1 ESYTDTTTVKNA
13 IQVKLVDDLTELFTS
28 VAAISAGSGVIVS
41 ADDTSPG
48 VLEDKLLA
56 GGGIGFVT
64 NNPASNETRTIA
76 IDPASEA
83 EALAGTEASK
93 PITPSTLLYVFGQM
107 SQIAG
112 LVLSNDADTEH
123 DINITAGKATDG
135 ADTHLIVL
143 ASEITKRI
151 DAAWAV
157 GDDAAGLDTG
167 SVANDTLYAV
177 WLIKRADTG
186 IEDALFSLSFS
197 SPTMPTDYDKKRL
210 VGYVLTDGSANILN
224 FTQQGD
230 GREVTIWQK
239 ARLSVA
245 SGLAAT
251 SYATQSL
258 GAVLPTSMV
267 LKYLPGAI
275 STVSTV
281 RVHISHDGTNASTI
295 FNGLHTTNA
304 VGQAYELY
312 DTAYAAPIFVPIN
325 GANTHYKI
333 DAQTITLYVR
343 AAIIQR

>member
-151 DAAWAV
+151 DAAWAA

-239 ARLSVA
+239 VRLQIA
-245 SGLAAT
+245 TGLTST
-251 SYATQSL
+251 SYAAQSL
-258 GAVLPTSMV
+258 AGVLPTSMV
-267 LKYLPGAI
+267 LKYLPGALQASSTADVYI
-275 STVSTV
+275 SV
-281 RVHISHDGTNASTI
+281 DGTNAATI
-295 FNGLHTTNA
+295 FQSVDINNA
-304 VGQAYELY
+304 IGSANELY
-312 DTAYAAPIFVPIN
+312 LISFASPIVVPTN
-325 GANTHYKI
+325 GANTYYKI
-333 DAQTITLYVR
+333 SGGSMTLYLR